1 VKLSLPL
8 RIFAAHL
15 VFMIV
20 LGGLGMVLVKR
31 AFNRYADKWKEAIE
45 TVPAEQ
51 LFSPL
56 ASELARSLLLRLEP
70 GPPERQASV
79 ASSVGQ
85 ALNKVLPTL
94 PSIERLIILDA
105 ERNVQYASPSTMTE
119 LKLADPDFPG
129 SPDEPLQR
137 RRQLPSG
144 REVLE
149 VLLPVYDRAPAE
161 GGDSER
167 ERLGWALI
175 HYSGTSITPADEAGT
190 SSDPI
195 VGEENYDSWVRNVA
209 YELLRKSTPSDAGD
223 LASYKRDISN
233 GLNQLISAVPLDTLL
248 IIDNDKRIQYASD
261 PGTLELAYREDAGQF
276 EIGVPQR
283 KVKKNESGKTE
294 VELIIPV
301 FDQRAGD
308 APRRLGSVLIGYL
321 PDPELVDRLPRLRAP
336 TVGPR
341 AYIEP
346 LIAFFVMAVGGGI
359 LLAALSGLPVR
370 RMEKAM
376 SDFRARGYKGGLD
389 PKKVGLPADLAST
402 VQAFSDLG
410 NRLEALDTQ
419 GRERQALLE
428 TLSQSLEDG
437 MIAVDPRGDPVAWNP
452 AALRILDGAGS
463 PLSSADQRPE
473 EDELIRKALARN
485 SDLQFAVERVEVG
498 SSREVEIERTDGTCT
513 LARVTQVPVE
523 LRPGVTGSLLL
534 IRDLATLRKVE
545 THLLHAGRYAVLAHL
560 AAGLAHEIR
569 NPLHAIQLNATV
581 VEQYAGATRS
591 LESTRAVKESVQAIK
606 GESQRL
612 SDLLNNYLG
621 LVRPGDEVAPVDLR
635 ELSRKVIQL
644 VNFAARKAHVEIC
657 LEGEENPP
665 MVYGVA
671 SRLQQA
677 ILNLVLNA
685 IQAMPDGGMLT
696 MHISSSSPMVKLRVS
711 DTGPGLAQELSDQ
724 LFDTRVTTKPDGSGL
739 GLPLV
744 RLIVESHGGGVWYRS
759 TPGKGASFTLVLPIR
774 EAGVEDV
781 RPWDSQTA

>member
-15 VFMIV
+15 VFMIA
-20 LGGLGMVLVKR
+20 LGGMGVVLVNR
-31 AFNRYADKWKEAIE
+31 AFKNYADKWKEALE

-70 GPPERQASV
+70 GPPERQANV

-105 ERNVQYASPSTMTE
+105 EQNVQYASPSTITE
-119 LKLADPDFPG
+119 LTLTEPDIPG

-137 RRQLPSG
+137 RRQLHSG

-149 VLLPVYDRAPAE
+149 VLLPVDDRAPAE
-161 GGDSER
+161 GDDSER
-167 ERLGWALI
+167 VRLGWALI
-175 HYSGTSITPADEAGT
+175 HYSDSSLTPAEESGPSSEPLAGE
-190 SSDPI
+190 
-195 VGEENYDSWVRNVA
+195 GNHDSWVGQVA
-209 YELLRKSTPSDAGD
+209 YALLRESTAEDAGD
-223 LASYKRDISN
+223 LASYKRDISS

-261 PGTLELAYREDAGQF
+261 PSTLEMGYGEDAGQF
-276 EIGVPQR
+276 EIDVPQR
-283 KVKKNESGKTE
+283 TVATAESGETE

-301 FDQRAGD
+301 FDQGEAET
-308 APRRLGSVLIGYL
+308 PRRLGSVLIGYR

-376 SDFRARGYKGGLD
+376 SDFRDRGYKGGLD

-402 VQAFSDLG
+402 VQAFSELG

-437 MIAVDPRGDPVAWNP
+437 MVAVDPRGDPVAWNP
-452 AALRILDGAGS
+452 AALRILDEAGS
-463 PLSSADQRPE
+463 TIPRAEAQSDE
-473 EDELIRKALARN
+473 GELIRTALARN
-485 SDLQFAVERVEVG
+485 FDLQFVVDRVEVG
-498 SSREVEIERTDGTCT
+498 SSREIEIDRTDGTRT

-569 NPLHAIQLNATV
+569 NPLHAIQLNTTV

-591 LESTRAVKESVQAIK
+591 PESTRAVKESVQAIK

-621 LVRPGDEVAPVDLR
+621 LVRPGDEAAPVDLR

-644 VNFAARKAHVEIC
+644 VSFAAGKAHVEIH
-657 LEGEENPP
+657 LEGEESPP
-665 MVYGVA
+665 MVHGVA

-685 IQAMPDGGMLT
+685 IQAMPDGGTLT
-696 MHISSSSPMVKLRVS
+696 MHISSSSPMVKLRIS
-711 DTGPGLAQELSDQ
+711 DTGPGLPQELSDQ
-724 LFDTRVTTKPDGSGL
+724 LFDTRVTTKPGGSGL

-759 TPGKGASFTLVLPIR
+759 APGKGASFTLVLPIR
-774 EAGVEDV
+774 EADAKDV
-781 RPWDSQTA
+781 RPWGSQIA